1 MSNLTLKIGGRD
13 YTVACADGEE
23 AHVSALGRLIDDK
36 VQQMGNA
43 AQSEP
48 RQLLFAALLLAD
60 ELHEA
65 RGRPGSAPAA
75 ATATPSAAT
84 PAPQPAADPLA
95 AERHAEVLEAIALR
109 LENCAAALEG

>member
-65 RGRPGSAPAA
+65 RGRPGSGVAAPAA
-75 ATATPSAAT
+75 PAA
-84 PAPQPAADPLA
+84 QSVADPLA
-95 AERHAEVLEAIALR
+95 AERHAETLEAIALR
-109 LENCAAALEG
+109 LEKCAAALEG

>member
-65 RGRPGSAPAA
+65 RGRPGGSTAAPA
-75 ATATPSAAT
+75 
-84 PAPQPAADPLA
+84 PAPAPLA
-95 AERHAEVLEAIALR
+95 AEAHAETLEAIALR
-109 LENCAAALEG
+109 LEKCAAALEG